1 MRSLKSV
8 YPEFA
13 NEVDFYAVNVDPTDK
28 LESLIKFAEREGYE
42 WQVAQPDA
50 SMLADFGITYQST
63 KVAIG
68 GDGIITYR
76 AGFGRGDADEWRRVM
91 AELAASES

>member
-13 NEVDFYAVNVDPTDK
+13 DEVDFYAVNYDTTESI
-28 LESLIKFAEREGYE
+28 ESLVEFAEEQGYP
-42 WQVAQPDA
+42 WPVVQPVGR
-50 SMLADFGITYQST
+50 MIVDFGITYQSA

-91 AELAASES
+91 AELAAGGS